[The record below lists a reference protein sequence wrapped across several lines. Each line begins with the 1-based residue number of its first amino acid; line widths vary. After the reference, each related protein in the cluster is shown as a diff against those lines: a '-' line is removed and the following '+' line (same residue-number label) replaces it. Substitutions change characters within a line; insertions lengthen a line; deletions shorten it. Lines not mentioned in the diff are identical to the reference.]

1 MHLKEIELEN
11 FKSFSRKTKIP
22 ILPGYTAIT
31 GPNGSGK
38 SNISDGIL
46 FVLGPKSS
54 RVIRAGKL
62 TDLICNGGK
71 SGHTASECKV
81 SLYFDNADR
90 LIPYDA
96 DTVKLTRIVRVSDS
110 VEGYYSYYYINDR
123 KSSLGDIES
132 LLSHARISA
141 DGYNFV
147 QQGDITKIVN
157 MGNVERRRI
166 LDDISGI
173 SRFDDEINHAEKERT
188 EAEENI
194 SKLNI
199 IVDELRK
206 QMKQL
211 EADRESAMKYR
222 DMRDKLLLSKAQ
234 LATKKKDE
242 IERELAAV
250 QTQIAT
256 YDQNKV
262 KIEAHIEELKDK
274 LKQLDDEMAEKDA
287 EMIKKGGQS
296 AKELKEKLDQIRVEL
311 ARADDAVQTSEDALK
326 TLAEQSKNLK
336 IEVKKVTKELDGLR
350 ERRDVLTADIAK
362 KSKALEKLRSDMTGR
377 QGVAA
382 ESDAKIGK
390 MQSSLDALVKEITT
404 KEDSLRGLSI
414 EQDTLTAKIE
424 RVKGEISQLEE
435 TKKTYE
441 FELEDAEFSA
451 KQLTGDKKDSAAGMK
466 KLQEEYFAKRN
477 EEKKLTKESL
487 ELEEAIKT
495 LTREYNKLKAEVD
508 AVKMVAE
515 GYNAAVGRVMEARD
529 KSEIKGIHGTVSDLC
544 KVDPKYETALMVA
557 AGNRMQSVIVD
568 TDEAASKSIDLLKR
582 EKRGRV
588 TFLPLNKM
596 VEGKARGKAI
606 LASKKSLGYAID
618 LVEFDEKYRAALWFV
633 LSDTIVVADLREAR
647 AMMGGIRIV
656 TLDGELI
663 EASGAMVGGTLD
675 RRSGKFGGATPSMIE
690 KVSRDLR
697 TATDEAEKVGE
708 RLRELKEELTKIED
722 GLKTANMSNGGQ
734 DGKLASFEV
743 KRKEFNQKI
752 SGAKSAIDAK
762 GKELSESLDSLED
775 MKKQL
780 EGLSAVVEK
789 MKKDRDALL
798 EKIQKATPKEVA
810 QELKKIQESVIE
822 LTTELADLNAQKETA
837 VKSIELVEARKS
849 EFDASLKSCTDQTK
863 ANKDKISE
871 SVERKKSLETELAA
885 NRKIEESM
893 GAAIEKLR
901 KDRDDLYKKRT
912 DCDASIDASQ
922 TKIETTQDLVIGLKT
937 KQGAAETALAEIT
950 TELTNYKDVDLT
962 KGKIPPI
969 NELKE
974 YIQSAEAQLNTMGV
988 VNLRAIEDYDERK
1001 QRFEDIKTE
1010 ISTLTKQRTN
1020 LMKLVEELNDKKKFG
1035 LQKVFGSIKENFQR
1049 IYADLSNGGEADL
1062 LLEVPD
1068 DPLTG
1073 GLIIHARPRNQK
1085 QLRLEALSG
1094 GEKSLTALS
1103 FIFAIQA
1110 YQPSPFYLLDE
1121 VDMFLDGL
1129 NAENV
1134 ARAIAKN
1141 SANAQFMQVSLR
1153 KTTLKEA
1160 DHMIG
1165 VAKQPNGLSQV
1176 VIRPNIGDEVFEE
1189 EDQKPAEEVGS
1200 A

>member
-71 SGHTASECKV
+71 SGHQASECKV
-81 SLYFDNADR
+81 SLYFDNTDR
-90 LIPYDA
+90 LIPYDS

-110 VEGYYSYYYINDR
+110 EEGYYSYYYINDR

-173 SRFDDEINHAEKERT
+173 SQFDDEINRAEKERA

-194 SKLNI
+194 SKLDV

-211 EADRESAMKYR
+211 ESDRECAMKYR

-234 LATKKKDE
+234 LATKKKE
-242 IERELAAV
+242 EVESELAAV
-250 QTQIAT
+250 QTQIAA
-256 YDQNKV
+256 YESEKV
-262 KIEAHIEELKDK
+262 KLEKRIEELKE
-274 LKQLDDEMAEKDA
+274 EMAELDQKTADKDA
-287 EMIKKGGQS
+287 ELLEKGGES
-296 AKELKEKLDQIRVEL
+296 ARELKEKMDSIRIEL
-311 ARADDAVQTSEDALK
+311 ARADDAVQTSEEQLK
-326 TLAEQSKNLK
+326 TLAEQGKGLK
-336 IEVKKVTKELDGLR
+336 VEVKKVTKELADLEEKQKELAAGIKKK
-350 ERRDVLTADIAK
+350 TAAM
-362 KSKALEKLRSDMTGR
+362 EKLKADLSGR
-377 QGVAA
+377 QDVVA

-390 MQSSLDALVKEITT
+390 MQSSLDAMAKDITA
-404 KEDSLRGLSI
+404 KEDSVRTLSI
-414 EQDTLTAKIE
+414 EQDTLTGKIE
-424 RVKGEISQLEE
+424 RIRSEIAELEK
-435 TKKTYE
+435 TKETYE
-441 FELEDAEFSA
+441 LELKDAEWNT
-451 KQLTGDKKDSAAGMK
+451 KQLTGDRKDSAAGKK
-466 KLQEEYFAKRN
+466 KLQEDFYSKRN
-477 EEKKLTKESL
+477 EEKKLAKEAQ

-495 LTREYNKLKAEVD
+495 LTREYNKLKAEAD

-515 GYNAAVGRVMEARD
+515 GYNSAVGRVMEARD

-557 AGNRMQSVIVD
+557 AGNRLQSVIVD
-568 TDEAASKSIDLLKR
+568 TDEAASKCIDTLKK

-606 LASKKSLGYAID
+606 LAQKRSLGYAID
-618 LVEFDEKYRAALWFV
+618 LCEFDEKYRAAMWFV
-633 LSDTIVVADLREAR
+633 LGDTIVVSNMQEAR

-663 EASGAMVGGTLD
+663 EASGAMIGGTLD
-675 RRSGKFGGATPSMIE
+675 RKQSKFGGASPSMIE
-690 KVSRDLR
+690 KVSKGLR
-697 TATDEAEKVGE
+697 TATEQAEKVGARLWE
-708 RLRELKEELTKIED
+708 LREELVKIED
-722 GLKTANMSNGGQ
+722 GLKAANLSDGGH
-734 DGKLASFEV
+734 DAKIAAFEAN
-743 KRKEFNQKI
+743 KKEFAQKVAGNKI
-752 SGAKSAIDAK
+752 ELDAK
-762 GKELSESLDSLED
+762 GKELSQSLDSLED
-775 MKKQL
+775 AKKRL
-780 EGLSAVVEK
+780 DGLSASVEK
-789 MKKDRDALL
+789 MKEERDALM

-810 QELKKIQESVIE
+810 QELAKLQASLMEFTTDINN
-822 LTTELADLNAQKETA
+822 LTSQKETA
-837 VKSIELVEARKS
+837 SKQIELLQTRKS
-849 EFDASLKSCTDQTK
+849 EVDGALKTCNEQVK
-863 ANKDKISE
+863 ANKDRISD
-871 SVERKKSLETELAA
+871 SGERKKSLEIEFAA

-901 KDRDDLYKKRT
+901 KERDEIFKKHA
-912 DCDASIDASQ
+912 DCEASVDKSQ
-922 TKIETTQDLVIGLKT
+922 TKIETNYGLVIGLKT
-937 KQGAAETALAEIT
+937 KQGAAEVALAELT
-950 TELTNYKDVDLT
+950 AELSNYTVDLT
-962 KGKIPPI
+962 KEKIPPI
-969 NELKE
+969 SELKE
-974 YIQSAEAQLNTMGV
+974 YIQKAESQLNEMGV

-1001 QRFEDIKTE
+1001 SRFESVKTE
-1010 ISTLTKQRTN
+1010 ISTLSKQKTN
-1020 LMKLVEELNDKKKFG
+1020 LMKLVEELNEKKKFG
-1035 LQKVFGSIKENFQR
+1035 LQRVFGAIKENFQK

-1062 LLEVPD
+1062 MLEVPD

-1073 GLIIHARPRNQK
+1073 GLIIKARPRNQK

-1103 FIFAIQA
+1103 FIFAIQT

>member
-11 FKSFSRKTKIP
+11 FKSFSRKTRIP

-71 SGHTASECKV
+71 SGHPASECKV
-81 SLYFDNADR
+81 SLYFDNTDR
-90 LIPYDA
+90 LIPFDS
-96 DTVKLTRIVRVSDS
+96 DTVKLTRIVRTSDTD
-110 VEGYYSYYYINDR
+110 EGYYSYYYINDR

-147 QQGDITKIVN
+147 QQGDITRIVN

-173 SRFDDEINHAEKERT
+173 SQFDDEINRADKERIA
-188 EAEENI
+188 AEENTT
-194 SKLNI
+194 KLEI
-199 IVDELRK
+199 IIDELKK

-211 EADRESAMKYR
+211 ESDRECAMKYR

-234 LATKKKDE
+234 LANKKKDDVE
-242 IERELAAV
+242 SELAEIQKQLV
-250 QTQIAT
+250 SF
-256 YDQNKV
+256 DEDK
-262 KIEAHIEELKDK
+262 KKLEAHIV
-274 LKQLDDEMAEKDA
+274 
-287 EMIKKGGQS
+287 
-296 AKELKEKLDQIRVEL
+296 ELKEKLKKLEAEMADKDAEMLAKGGEDARELKEKLNQIRVEL
-311 ARADDAVQTSEDALK
+311 ARADDAITTSTDAL
-326 TLAEQSKNLK
+326 TSLAEQGKSFKA
-336 IEVKKVTKELDGLR
+336 EVKKVTKELEDLGETR
-350 ERRDVLTADIAK
+350 GRLTADMAK
-362 KSKALEKLRSDMTGR
+362 KSKSLDKLKADLGGK
-377 QGVAA
+377 QDVAA

-390 MQSSLDALVKEITT
+390 MQTSLDAVVRDLTS
-404 KEDSLRGLSI
+404 KEDSLRQMSMDH
-414 EQDTLTAKIE
+414 DTLNGKIE
-424 RVKGEISQLEE
+424 RIRSEITELEE

-441 FELEDAEFSA
+441 FELEDTEFSA
-451 KQLTGDKKDSAAGMK
+451 KQLFGDKKDSVAGTK
-466 KLQEEYFAKRN
+466 KLQEEFYAKRN
-477 EEKKLTKESL
+477 EEKKLIKESQ

-495 LTREYNKLKAEVD
+495 LTREYNRLKAEAD

-515 GYNAAVGRVMEARD
+515 GYNSAVGRVMEARD
-529 KSEIKGIHGTVSDLC
+529 KNEVKGIHGTVSDLC
-544 KVDPKYETALMVA
+544 KVDPKFEAALMVA
-557 AGNRMQSVIVD
+557 AGNRLQSVIVD
-568 TDEAASKSIDLLKR
+568 TDEAASQCIEVLKR
-582 EKRGRV
+582 ERRGRV

-633 LSDTIVVADLREAR
+633 LGDTIVVSNMHEAR

-663 EASGAMVGGTLD
+663 EASGAMIGGTMD
-675 RRSGKFGGATPSMIE
+675 KKGKFGAATPAMMDKVSKDLRGATE
-690 KVSRDLR
+690 Q
-697 TATDEAEKVGE
+697 AEKVGS
-708 RLRELKEELTKIED
+708 RLYELKQELTKIED
-722 GLKTANMSNGGQ
+722 GIKIASVSDGGQ
-734 DGKLASFEV
+734 AGQLAAIEV
-743 KRKEFNQKI
+743 KKKEFSQKI
-752 SGAKSAIDAK
+752 AGKKAELDAK
-762 GKELSESLDSLED
+762 GKELSASLDSLDDLKSKLEELTGKVGKI
-775 MKKQL
+775 KK
-780 EGLSAVVEK
+780 E
-789 MKKDRDALL
+789 RDELV

-810 QELKKIQESVIE
+810 DELNRIQSSVME
-822 LTTELADLNAQKETA
+822 LSAEVSDLTSQKDTA
-837 VKSIELVEARKS
+837 VKQIEMVETRKA
-849 EFDASLKSCTDQTK
+849 ELEAGLKTCTEQTK
-863 ANKDKISE
+863 ANKDRIAE
-871 SVERKKSLETELAA
+871 TGEKKKQLETEFAA

-893 GAAIEKLR
+893 GAAMEKLR
-901 KDRDDLYKKRT
+901 KEREDLYKKHT
-912 DCDASIDASQ
+912 DCEAAIDKAEGGIQ
-922 TKIETTQDLVIGLKT
+922 TKSDMSLGLRT
-937 KQGAAETALAEIT
+937 KQGAAEIALTEIT
-950 TELTNYKDVDLT
+950 KELENYKEVDIT
-962 KGKIPPI
+962 KEKCPSMS
-969 NELKE
+969 ELKE
-974 YIQSAEAQLNTMGV
+974 YIASAEGQLNTMGV

-1001 QRFEDIKTE
+1001 TRFETVKTE
-1010 ISTLTKQRTN
+1010 ISTLTKQKTN
-1020 LMKLVEELNDKKKFG
+1020 LIKLVEELNEKKKFG
-1035 LQKVFGSIKENFQR
+1035 LQRVFGSIRENFQK

-1062 LLEVPD
+1062 MLEVPD

-1073 GLIIHARPRNQK
+1073 GLIIRARPRNQK

-1103 FIFAIQA
+1103 FIFAIQT

-1134 ARAIAKN
+1134 ARAIKKN
-1141 SANAQFMQVSLR
+1141 STNAQFMQVSLR

-1176 VIRPNIGDEVFEE
+1176 VIKANLSE
-1189 EDQKPAEEVGS
+1189 EDIQDEPAPAEEAGS